1 VRVLVV
7 VEARAQYAEDDFE
20 RFCRD
25 AHPGLVAALAHHCG
39 DRFLAEEL
47 AQEALIRAG
56 DRWSKVRQLDSPA
69 GWTFRVGANLAVSSF
84 RRRGAE
90 KRALARA
97 SASGGSG
104 ARRDP
109 DAGEAVAV
117 RRALDELPEKQ
128 RRVLLMRY
136 VLDLSAEQTGATLGM
151 SAGAVRMQ
159 CHRALA
165 TLHARLADEPDLAE
179 EVPDGR

>member
-1 VRVLVV
+1 MRVLVV
-7 VEARAQYAEDDFE
+7 VEARAAYGEDDFE

-56 DRWSKVRQLDSPA
+56 DRWTKVRQLDSPV
-69 GWTFRVGANLAVSSF
+69 GWAFRVGANMAASSF

-90 KRALARA
+90 RRAVERMRARPLPTEH
-97 SASGGSG
+97 
-104 ARRDP
+104 RDP
-109 DAGEAVAV
+109 DAGDAVAV
-117 RRALDELPEKQ
+117 RGALRALPERQ
-128 RRVLLMRY
+128 RRVVLLRY
-136 VLDLSAEQTGATLGM
+136 VLDLSAEQAGAVLGI

-159 CHRALA
+159 AHRALA
-165 TLHARLADEPDLAE
+165 ALQDRLRDDDIAE
-179 EVPDGR
+179 EVTDGC

>member
-1 VRVLVV
+1 MRVLVV
-7 VEARAQYAEDDFE
+7 VDERVAYAEDDFE

-25 AHPGLVAALAHHCG
+25 AHSHLVAALAHHCG

-56 DRWSKVRQLDSPA
+56 DRWAKVRRLDSPV
-69 GWTFRVGANLAVSSF
+69 GWAFRVGANMAASSF

-90 KRALARA
+90 RRAVERVRARPVDDHHDA
-97 SASGGSG
+97 
-104 ARRDP
+104 
-109 DAGEAVAV
+109 DAGDAVAV
-117 RRALDELPEKQ
+117 RRALAELTDRQ
-128 RRVLLMRY
+128 RQVVVLRY
-136 VLDLSAEQTGATLGM
+136 FLDLSADRAGEVLGM

-159 CHRALA
+159 SHRALA
-165 TLHARLADEPDLAE
+165 ALHARLAEDADVTE